1 MPKVNQHNNQS
12 TSQYSK
18 VRVGQ
23 SRGVSCPAKSANMLT
38 NSRMWPT
45 ARRSKASAIR
55 NTYTSYLCC
64 FINTYFY
71 IPTRLVRVFPLNGL
85 LDKPCTGH
93 RQVCIPFSPPTFA
106 FVFTAQRVQC
116 SHCTSI
122 FIAVCLLALS
132 PFRQGNTTHKKEGT
146 RLKKM

>member
-23 SRGVSCPAKSANMLT
+23 SRGVSCAAKSANMLT

-45 ARRSKASAIR
+45 AHRSKATAIR

-71 IPTRLVRVFPLNGL
+71 FPTRLVRVFPSTAFWTNLAL
-85 LDKPCTGH
+85 VTDRCVFP
-93 RQVCIPFSPPTFA
+93 SPPRHLPSFLPRRGFSA
-106 FVFTAQRVQC
+106 PTARRFSSQSAC
-116 SHCTSI
+116 SRSR
-122 FIAVCLLALS
+122 
-132 PFRQGNTTHKKEGT
+132 PFGKGT
-146 RLKKM
+146 RLTKKREQD

>member
-23 SRGVSCPAKSANMLT
+23 SRGVSCAAKSANMLT

-132 PFRQGNTTHKKEGT
+132 AREHDSQKRGNKTKKNV
-146 RLKKM
+146 K